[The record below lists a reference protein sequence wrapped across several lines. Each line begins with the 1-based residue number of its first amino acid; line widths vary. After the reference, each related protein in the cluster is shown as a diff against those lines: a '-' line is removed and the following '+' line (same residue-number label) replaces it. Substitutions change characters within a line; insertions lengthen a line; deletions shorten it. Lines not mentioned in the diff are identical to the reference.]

1 MLADLRKIASQS
13 LIYGLGTMAPKLAGF
28 ILIPIYTKYF
38 PLKEYGILGLLDST
52 SQIIIGIV
60 GLALYQGFFRWY
72 FDKNVESKRKSL
84 FFTLLIVHIALALTS
99 IAIIWP
105 LAGNISYLL
114 FKHTGYT
121 YVVRMMALTSL
132 VQMVVIMPSTLLR
145 VQERASLYTLG
156 NFIQMI
162 VMLVITVYLII
173 IEKQGVEAIYHAQ
186 LAGLVAYLLI
196 LGRYIVINS
205 EIKLEWKIL
214 NDIVRF
220 CLPLVISSIA
230 VVLLNQADRY
240 VIKAYGQLDD
250 VGLYT
255 LGFRLSN
262 TLNILLVA
270 SISFAIQPM
279 IFKKMD
285 DPDNKRFYSK
295 LMTYFVLVVMFF
307 VLGMTLYGKEI
318 VKVLSKREEYYEAYK
333 VIPVLSFAILFNMM
347 KDMAMIGLQITKKTK
362 SIAWIVVVVSI
373 SGILMNMLLVPWL
386 NNNGAALAR
395 LFASVLFFGL
405 VFFYS
410 QKAYSIPYEMKKLF
424 MMIVVGALLYLPVLW
439 INEMGLYIRL
449 IVKTGLILIYPFLL
463 YLLGFFEPIEI
474 RSVQGAWVKWKNPS
488 SWKQNLNR
496 MKK

>member
-1 MLADLRKIASQS
+1 
-13 LIYGLGTMAPKLAGF
+13 
-28 ILIPIYTKYF
+28 
-38 PLKEYGILGLLDST
+38 
-52 SQIIIGIV
+52 
-60 GLALYQGFFRWY
+60 
-72 FDKNVESKRKSL
+72 
-84 FFTLLIVHIALALTS
+84 
-99 IAIIWP
+99 
-105 LAGNISYLL
+105 
-114 FKHTGYT
+114 
-121 YVVRMMALTSL
+121 
-132 VQMVVIMPSTLLR
+132 MVVIMPSTLLR
-145 VQERASLYTLG
+145 VQERARLYTLG
-156 NFIQMI
+156 NIIQMI

-173 IEKQGVEAIYHAQ
+173 VEKQGIEAIYHAQ
-186 LAGLVAYLLI
+186 LAGLVTYLLI

-214 NDIVRF
+214 NEIVRF

-240 VIKAYGQLDD
+240 IIKYFGKFSD

-255 LGFRLSN
+255 HGFKISN

-318 VKVLSKREEYYEAYK
+318 VKIFSKREEYYEAYK

-373 SGILMNMLLVPWL
+373 SGILMNLVLVPWL
-386 NNNGAALAR
+386 HNNGAALAR
-395 LFASVLFFGL
+395 LFASILFFGL

-410 QKAYSIPYEMKKLF
+410 QRAYSIPYEMKKLF
-424 MMIVVGALLYLPVLW
+424 MMIMVGALLYLPVIW
-439 INEMGLYIRL
+439 INDMGLEIRI
-449 IVKTGLILIYPFLL
+449 IVKTGLILVYPFLL
-463 YLLGFFEPIEI
+463 FVMGFFEPIEI
-474 RSVQGAWVKWKNPS
+474 SSIQGAWVKWKNPS
-488 SWKQNLNR
+488 SWQENI
-496 MKK
+496 KKIKK